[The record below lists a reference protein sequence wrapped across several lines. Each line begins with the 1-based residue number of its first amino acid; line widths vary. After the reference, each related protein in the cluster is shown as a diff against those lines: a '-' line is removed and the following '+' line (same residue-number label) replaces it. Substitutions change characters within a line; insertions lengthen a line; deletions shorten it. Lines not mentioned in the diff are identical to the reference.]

1 MTVVITNC
9 TNRKRIDVG
18 PILSASSLSRGSI
31 ATVAKQWKD
40 RLRKTRAV
48 SLARDVYC
56 GRSYREAE
64 VSANCINSPL
74 YIVSAG
80 LGVVSSHD
88 TIPSYDLTVS
98 TGSVNTISLK
108 IVGNAAPQTWWS
120 LVSKDNPYGTSL
132 NEVLNEH
139 SNELFLIA
147 LSRPYIELVIDE
159 LLLIDKEQSTRIRFF
174 GKQLDQVLPESLISC
189 WMPYD
194 DRLDCI
200 GNGYAGTQ
208 SDMAQ
213 RALHHFVSEVLV
225 GRSAKSS
232 AKSHKEKVLK
242 ALSSLTARSIPK
254 RTKLS
259 DIAIFRVIRKNWSN
273 GQGQS
278 SELLRM
284 LRHDLGIA
292 CEQSRFRNIYYSVK
306 ASLEKRR

>member
-1 MTVVITNC
+1 MPVVITNC
-9 TNRKRIDVG
+9 TNRKRIDAG
-18 PILSASSLSRGSI
+18 PNLSASSLSRGSI

-64 VSANCINSPL
+64 ASANFINSPL

-88 TIPSYDLTVS
+88 PIPSYDLTVS
-98 TGSVNTISLK
+98 TGSVNTISLR
-108 IVGNAAPQTWWS
+108 IVGNAEPQTWWS

-132 NEVLNEH
+132 NEVLSEH

-159 LLLIDKEQSTRIRFF
+159 LLLITKEQGTRIRFF

-232 AKSHKEKVLK
+232 AKSHKERVLK
-242 ALSSLTARSIPK
+242 ALSSLTARTIPK

-259 DIAIFRVIRKNWSN
+259 DTEIFRVIRKNWSN